1 MKDHENTGRKPAREV
16 SPREPGTLSR
26 AHARKS
32 RNSLRHIKPNSTRV
46 QDTQVRKPTDRTPCR
61 GHMVCSQENKLAV
74 RPRLARKGVLG
85 VYVNSKQHT
94 RGELPV
100 CAVPTLAGKLNP
112 SWETAGKAPGNGR
125 ETTQPPLPHQGRQDH
140 RANGAMAHRTCD
152 TLNSK

>member
-1 MKDHENTGRKPAREV
+1 MQKPLGSMINQSNECTDKETQLKIKGDHTKAKENPCQQQEHQRTTHWNP
-16 SPREPGTLSR
+16 
-26 AHARKS
+26 RKS
-32 RNSLRHIKPNSTRV
+32 EDQRNIPE
-46 QDTQVRKPTDRTPCR
+46 TPC
-61 GHMVCSQENKLAV
+61 KLAV
-74 RPRLARKGVLG
+74 RPRLSRKGVLG

-100 CAVPTLAGKLNP
+100 CAVPTIAGKLNI